1 MMKQF
6 LNWLKSTFSPRKEQA
21 SPGLRQTGTH
31 LRKNFSHGKRV
42 APKSKHAESG
52 GQPEYVDMG
61 PSTKGH
67 TRNDDP
73 DKKVAVRSKYVRE
86 ETGTHDTLTII
97 DESLVEPDDEAGLDP
112 YNTGQFDRSKNWD
125 SRSRK

>member
-21 SPGLRQTGTH
+21 SHGLRQTGTH
-31 LRKNFSHGKRV
+31 LHKNFSHGNGV
-42 APKSKHAESG
+42 ASKSKHAESG
-52 GQPEYVDMG
+52 SQPEYVDMD
-61 PSTKGH
+61 PRTKGH
-67 TRNDDP
+67 AENNDP
-73 DKKVAVRSKYVRE
+73 DKKAAVRSKYVRE

-97 DESLVEPDDEAGLDP
+97 DESLVDADDEAGLDP

-125 SRSRK
+125 SRFRK